1 MAAQRSPTMKK
12 LILVLPVILGGA
24 LIVDAAG
31 PKTLTRTIQASE
43 IEVLELSS
51 GIGDVTITAREGLD
65 DIAIEVVLTPRRG
78 GIFSSKRQAEQDV
91 EAASLEAAVKRDRLK
106 LRISPADDED
116 RRFEE
121 KWIIDMPSRLAI
133 KLEHGVG
140 DVVIRGATAGVDLD
154 SGVGD
159 VDVEAFA
166 GDISVDLGVGTAVV
180 RAPAAV
186 YATAEAAGGVGS
198 ARVTVRGEKIEGG
211 GFVSHAASW
220 SGDGS
225 SRLDVSVGVGDAIIE
240 LD

>member
-1 MAAQRSPTMKK
+1 MKK
-12 LILVLPVILGGA
+12 LIFVIPIILICA
-24 LIVDAAG
+24 LTVEAAG
-31 PKTLTRTIQASE
+31 PKTLTRTVQAGD
-43 IEVLELSS
+43 IDTLDLSS
-51 GIGDVTITAREGLD
+51 GIGDVTITAREGID
-65 DIAIEVVLTPRRG
+65 EVAIEVVLTPRRG
-78 GIFSSKRQAEQDV
+78 GIFSSKRQAERAV
-91 EAASLEAAVKRDRLK
+91 ETASLAAAVKREILK
-106 LRISPADDED
+106 LSISPADDED

-121 KWIIDMPSRLAI
+121 KWIIEMPSRLAI

-140 DVVIRGATAGVDLD
+140 DVVIRAATSGIELD

-159 VDVEAFA
+159 VDVEAA
-166 GDISVDLGVGTAVV
+166 EGDISIDLGVGTAVV

-198 ARVTVRGEKIEGG
+198 ARVTVRGEEIEGG

-225 SRLDVSVGVGDAIIE
+225 YRLDVSVGVGDAIIE